1 MPDTPIRDERRF
13 IAAARHAAQRAVNQ
27 SRLMEGE
34 NEASLDVADVKHWVT
49 VYSELLAFKQ
59 RTLDHLYHDLE
70 DISRPANEEIRS
82 IDVPLIEGE
91 QARYRRRLLFWQ
103 ARASLRSEAAPFY
116 SPFHADAG
124 GTARAAEARPPP
136 AREQFAPELE
146 QAPVLALRTGRRRDD

>member
-70 DISRPANEEIRS
+70 DISWPANEEIRS

-103 ARASLRSEAAPFY
+103 K
-116 SPFHADAG
+116 
-124 GTARAAEARPPP
+124 
-136 AREQFAPELE
+136 
-146 QAPVLALRTGRRRDD
+146 